1 MVSIEKYLLQCHVS
15 RSSVELIR
23 VDLIRLDGPNL
34 ISCLCTLEI
43 RSTLTT
49 IGYGDVVAMKAS
61 SIWFLIFYLPL
72 ANHFFGIYIIYVA
85 GFYDYIYSRYIER
98 TTARLESNAK
108 SRREGDLKE
117 QEKAQEARNPKFDST
132 PPIEASRI
140 FSRAER
146 SKSLID
152 LKAFILQD
160 EVGREEN
167 IDDSPNINRAGDE
180 EHEQL
185 SKLRLN
191 ILTQERLNYIIA
203 TELIECISL
212 TTKGDISIMDDD
224 FYHVCSRW
232 LIPKN
237 AWEAYQD
244 AAIRI
249 ILLAGKFNIQKNGRE
264 YLNKFNSV
272 QLSNAY
278 GPVILEMS
286 GNGNQSDWLKAT
298 DDLCSIFSTTDSD
311 ETKSGDSP

>member
-85 GFYDYIYSRYIER
+85 GFYDYIYSRHIER

-117 QEKAQEARNPKFDST
+117 QEKVQEARNPKFDST
-132 PPIEASRI
+132 PPIEARRI

-146 SKSLID
+146 SLCPAHAQWISVLCKLSSD
-152 LKAFILQD
+152 PT
-160 EVGREEN
+160 
-167 IDDSPNINRAGDE
+167 SP
-180 EHEQL
+180 
-185 SKLRLN
+185 
-191 ILTQERLNYIIA
+191 
-203 TELIECISL
+203 
-212 TTKGDISIMDDD
+212 
-224 FYHVCSRW
+224 
-232 LIPKN
+232 
-237 AWEAYQD
+237 
-244 AAIRI
+244 
-249 ILLAGKFNIQKNGRE
+249 
-264 YLNKFNSV
+264 
-272 QLSNAY
+272 
-278 GPVILEMS
+278 
-286 GNGNQSDWLKAT
+286 
-298 DDLCSIFSTTDSD
+298 
-311 ETKSGDSP
+311 

>member
-1 MVSIEKYLLQCHVS
+1 MAQ
-15 RSSVELIR
+15 
-23 VDLIRLDGPNL
+23 
-34 ISCLCTLEI
+34 ISFLVFAIYTLEI

-85 GFYDYIYSRYIER
+85 GFYDYIYSRHIER

-117 QEKAQEARNPKFDST
+117 QEKVQEARNPKFDST
-132 PPIEASRI
+132 PPIEARRI
-140 FSRAER
+140 FSHAER
-146 SKSLID
+146 TKSLID

-160 EVGREEN
+160 EVGGEEN
-167 IDDSPNINRAGDE
+167 IDDSPTINKAGDE
-180 EHEQL
+180 EQEQL

-232 LIPKN
+232 LIPSKLFFRCTTN
-237 AWEAYQD
+237 F
-244 AAIRI
+244 I
-249 ILLAGKFNIQKNGRE
+249 
-264 YLNKFNSV
+264 SV
-272 QLSNAY
+272 H
-278 GPVILEMS
+278 
-286 GNGNQSDWLKAT
+286 
-298 DDLCSIFSTTDSD
+298 
-311 ETKSGDSP
+311 